1 MKKYTLFMIALLS
14 YLVANAQNY
23 AGGSFRLIVKTK
35 GMDKH
40 TRLFLAWQIDGRKII
55 DSADL
60 DQQTGNYTFTGKI
73 DRPLPATLVADPD
86 RVGLNALVQ
95 KTKAGAKVDLLKL
108 YLHKGIINLHTP
120 GLLANGK
127 FSGSAIN
134 VDNKKLQ
141 QLLKPISDQ
150 QLAVSVQLRATR
162 DTLLSRRLAAQLDS
176 LNRLR
181 KPVLKKFIID
191 NPGSYM
197 ALVSLSEYGG
207 SFPDVAIIYPMFKK
221 LAPEVSNSTPGREYY
236 KFLMDRENLVSGTK
250 APEFTQ
256 NDTAGKPVSLSA
268 FRGKYVLLDFWASW
282 CGPCR
287 AENPHMR
294 QLYQDFGNRN
304 FTILG
309 ISLDAADGK
318 AGWIKAI
325 NDDHLNWTQ
334 VSDLKHWS
342 NSVAKLYS
350 IYAIPQSFLI
360 DPNGIIIAKGLNYQ
374 ELTNKLN
381 QVLPQK

>member
-23 AGGSFRLIVKTK
+23 AGGAFRLIVKAK

-86 RVGLNALVQ
+86 RVGLNALIQ
-95 KTKAGAKVDLLKL
+95 KTKVGAKIDLLKL
-108 YLHKGIINLHTP
+108 YLHTGTINLNTP

-127 FSGSAIN
+127 FTGSVIN
-134 VDNKKLQ
+134 ADDQRLK
-141 QLLKPISDQ
+141 QLLKTIFDQ
-150 QLAVSVQLRATR
+150 QLAVSVQLRAAR
-162 DTLLSRRLAAQLDS
+162 DTLLSRRLATQLDS
-176 LNRLR
+176 LSRLKR
-181 KPVLKKFIID
+181 PILKKFIVN
-191 NPGSYM
+191 NPGSYIS
-197 ALVSLSEYGG
+197 LVSLSEYGG
-207 SFPDVAIIYPMFKK
+207 SFPAVAIIYPMFKK
-221 LAPEVSNSTPGREYY
+221 LAPEVRNSVFGKEYY
-236 KFLMDRENLVSGTK
+236 KFLMDRDNLVSGTK

-256 NDTAGKPVSLSA
+256 NDTAGKPVSLLA

-287 AENPHMR
+287 KENPRMR

-318 AGWIKAI
+318 AAWIKAI
-325 NDDHLNWTQ
+325 NDDQLKWTQ
-334 VSDLKHWS
+334 LSDLKHWS

-374 ELTNKLN
+374 ELKNKLN
-381 QVLPQK
+381 QVLSQK

>member
-14 YLVANAQNY
+14 YLVANGQNY
-23 AGGSFRLIVKTK
+23 AGGTFRLIVKTK

-60 DQQTGNYTFTGKI
+60 DEQTGNYTFTGKI
-73 DRPLPATLVADPD
+73 DRPLPTTLVADPD

-108 YLHKGIINLHTP
+108 YLHKGTINLHSP
-120 GLLANGK
+120 GMLANGR
-127 FSGSAIN
+127 FSGSVIN
-134 VDNKKLQ
+134 ADDQKLQ
-141 QLLKPISDQ
+141 RLLKAISNQ

-221 LAPEVSNSTPGREYY
+221 LAPEVSNSTLGREYH
-236 KFLMDRENLVSGTK
+236 KFLTDRENLVSGTK

-256 NDTAGKPVSLSA
+256 NDTAGKSVSLSA

-287 AENPHMR
+287 AENPRIR

-318 AGWIKAI
+318 TAWIKAI

-374 ELTNKLN
+374 ELKNKLN

>member
-23 AGGSFRLIVKTK
+23 AGGTFRLIVKTK

-40 TRLFLAWQIDGRKII
+40 TRLFLAWQIGGRKII

-207 SFPDVAIIYPMFKK
+207 SFPDVAIVYPMFKK
-221 LAPEVSNSTPGREYY
+221 LAPDVRNSALGRECH
-236 KFLMDRENLVSGTK
+236 KFLTDRENLVRGTR

-287 AENPHMR
+287 AENPHIR

-318 AGWIKAI
+318 AAWIKAI
-325 NDDHLNWTQ
+325 NDDQLKWTQ